1 MLMFNMSE
9 NSSLSCSKNRTLHYT
24 WIKLNKIST
33 YKQDYRLVMCSLLTL
48 IYLLFFLQKKIKSW
62 GSKVSSW
69 KGHHRGPKARAGGQG
84 KAMA

>member
-1 MLMFNMSE
+1 MGYTERLPTEIKAFPRPSGDGA
-9 NSSLSCSKNRTLHYT
+9 SLIAIHY
-24 WIKLNKIST
+24 
-33 YKQDYRLVMCSLLTL
+33 V
-48 IYLLFFLQKKIKSW
+48 FFLQKKIRSW